1 MRRSLALLFSL
12 GLLITLT
19 AVQTRADLAPE
30 PKPSPKAGKVVLHT
44 SLVLE
49 PDAKG
54 YEARLQIGE
63 DSLRELRAALDDAAT
78 SSNSHSI
85 FKSSN
90 QTILAGL
97 SLFLALS
104 FGGIWLA
111 RSTATRNQKTI
122 AAVLITGAFLSA
134 AAIVSRG
141 NAGPPPAYRWRNLTQ
156 NLNEGKPTH
165 GSVNIEVMPGD
176 SGIKLIMPLQPK
188 NRPGE

>member
-12 GLLITLT
+12 ALLISI
-19 AVQTRADLAPE
+19 AVQARADLAPE
-30 PKPSPKAGKVVLHT
+30 PKPSPKVGKVVLHT

-63 DSLRELRAALDDAAT
+63 DSLRELRAALDDTAT

-85 FKSSN
+85 FKNST
-90 QTILAGL
+90 QTILAGI

-104 FGGIWLA
+104 FGGVWLA

-122 AAVLITGAFLSA
+122 AAILITGAFLSA
-134 AAIVSRG
+134 ATIATRG
-141 NAGPPPAYRWRNLTQ
+141 NVGPPPAYRWRNLTK
-156 NLNEGKPTH
+156 NLNEGKPTQ
-165 GSVNIEVMPGD
+165 GSVNIEIMPGEF
-176 SGIKLIMPLQPK
+176 GVKLIMPLQPK